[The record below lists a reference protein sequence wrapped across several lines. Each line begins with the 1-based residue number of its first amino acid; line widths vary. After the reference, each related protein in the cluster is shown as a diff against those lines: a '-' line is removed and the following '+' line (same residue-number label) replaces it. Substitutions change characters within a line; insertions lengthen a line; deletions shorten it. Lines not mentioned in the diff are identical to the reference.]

1 MLIIKEEH
9 FDKLMQVR
17 ALKQSQTSNTA
28 LLDMY
33 RTPFVAGSI
42 QLI

>member
-28 LLDMY
+28 LLDMCTVH
-33 RTPFVAGSI
+33 RLLQDQSN
-42 QLI
+42 